1 MVDVNF
7 TFGFEVF
14 QSLYDSQISKKEDVL
29 ILFLHWYLLKNSFRC
44 IGPGDSK
51 TYNETEKGSELL
63 PPEWSKE
70 SYYALRYVKDKKL
83 YILHGI
89 KSDEDLLLN
98 LLRTA
103 DQKVS
108 NIQFGIN
115 QTVTELRGPLETV
128 MPSYQTV
135 IQVIQVDLLDPIISD
150 TAPNTTINTSTQ
162 TSSPSSTE
170 TRENPR
176 GVPSR
181 LRQVFPPPDGIPPRA
196 GNIGERDLN
205 PLAQEGGGMI
215 FDIFPPRDGLANRRT
230 GGLGVPGRLPAG
242 AVPPYA
248 RFDPF
253 GPPDVNLP
261 RPRPGGLGD
270 PDADHLPPP
279 GYDDMFM

>member
-1 MVDVNF
+1 MVDVNS

-29 ILFLHWYLLKNSFRC
+29 ILFVHWYFIKNSFRC
-44 IGPGDSK
+44 IGLGDSK
-51 TYNETEKGSELL
+51 AYNETEKGSELL
-63 PPEWSKE
+63 PAEWSKE

-98 LLRTA
+98 LLRTG
-103 DQKVS
+103 DQRVS
-108 NIQFGIN
+108 NIQFEIN
-115 QTVTELRGPLETV
+115 QTVTDLRGPLESLI
-128 MPSYQTV
+128 PSYQTV
-135 IQVIQVDLLDPIISD
+135 IQVIQTDLLNPIMSD
-150 TAPNTTINTSTQ
+150 NAANTTANTSTQ
-162 TSSPSSTE
+162 TSTE
-170 TRENPR
+170 
-176 GVPSR
+176 SR
-181 LRQVFPPPDGIPPRA
+181 DSNIGIPLRQGLPIRARPGAPHA

-205 PLAQEGGGMI
+205 PLAREGGGMI
-215 FDIFPPRDGLANRRT
+215 FDPFPLRDGLAGRP
-230 GGLGVPGRLPAG
+230 GLGVPGRLPPG

-261 RPRPGGLGD
+261 RPRPRD